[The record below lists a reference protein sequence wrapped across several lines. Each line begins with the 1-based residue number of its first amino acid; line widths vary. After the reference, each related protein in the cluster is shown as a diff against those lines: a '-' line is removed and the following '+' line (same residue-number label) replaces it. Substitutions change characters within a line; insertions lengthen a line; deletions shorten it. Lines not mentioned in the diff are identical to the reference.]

1 MARPAALPD
10 PKLNDKLDDAFG
22 PERPTGPLAPYLE
35 QADLETARQS
45 LDAAMAYLQTHL
57 PRVAK
62 GETAE
67 ITGTTKDG
75 RPFTKKYDYAQLDD
89 VSEAILPL
97 LGRLGLSWRTCP
109 TLVHLEGEQ
118 GYRFVLQY
126 ALKHVNGDVIEG
138 MWPLPDRADP
148 QAVGSVITYARRY
161 CLCAVTG
168 LAPGGDD
175 DGTAGREASRR
186 GETLDEAS
194 TLSLPPRESESIVA
208 ALEPQALTPLAQYGE
223 LWKTVVA
230 RRAAGKPSPVE
241 HDSRILTWSEL
252 FGFSLAQRIDAL
264 TTPAACRAFFDEARA
279 AGGDAA
285 LPWTW
290 EDQLPSI
297 RLLDR
302 GNRIKAELAQRA
314 QVVELAIA
322 SASTPEELSAA
333 SDLAEELGLLLPDKL
348 EGFRLFVAERMG
360 GLARKPAT
368 EPDPQPDERD
378 EHWKEVDAE
387 TEAQH
392 QAPAVDPAAGG
403 AKSVLLMAQI
413 YQGAPLAELTPE
425 IDAAFMER
433 GELTGDEHGALHDV
447 LATRPEPGPDRTAL
461 NFLGWQA
468 EVAPNEVAL
477 DELAK
482 RIKALRQIRP
492 DLLDARQ
499 HRELLAAI
507 AARRAH
513 LNELEGKRYR

>member
-1 MARPAALPD
+1 MARPAGLPD
-10 PKLNDKLDDAFG
+10 PKLDEKLDEAFG
-22 PERPTGPLAPYLE
+22 SERPSTPTVNRLE
-35 QADLETARQS
+35 LDDARQS

-241 HDSRILTWSEL
+241 HDGRSSP
-252 FGFSLAQRIDAL
+252 G
-264 TTPAACRAFFDEARA
+264 ARCSA
-279 AGGDAA
+279 S
-285 LPWTW
+285 PW
-290 EDQLPSI
+290 P
-297 RLLDR
+297 
-302 GNRIKAELAQRA
+302 
-314 QVVELAIA
+314 
-322 SASTPEELSAA
+322 SASTRWARPPRAGRSSRKRGRSAGTRLSPGPGRT
-333 SDLAEELGLLLPDKL
+333 SFPVRVCWPG
-348 EGFRLFVAERMG
+348 
-360 GLARKPAT
+360 AT
-368 EPDPQPDERD
+368 RSRPSWHSGHRSWSWPSPQPPPRRSCGPPPTSPRS
-378 EHWKEVDAE
+378 WACSYRTSWRASGCSSPNAWARSRASQSPSARSRTCRCPSPSRAGPAAVM
-387 TEAQH
+387 
-392 QAPAVDPAAGG
+392 APAVDPAAGG

-413 YQGAPLAELTPE
+413 YQGAPLAELAPE

>member
-360 GLARKPAT
+360 ALARKP
-368 EPDPQPDERD
+368 EPQREIEDVPLPEPEPKAPQQP
-378 EHWKEVDAE
+378 
-387 TEAQH
+387 
-392 QAPAVDPAAGG
+392 APAVDPATGG

-413 YQGAPLAELTPE
+413 YQGAPLAELVPE

-433 GELTGDEHGALHDV
+433 GELSGDEHGALHDV
-447 LATRPEPGPDRTAL
+447 LATRPEPGPERIAL